1 MDITSVQR
9 LSVTHYLITGKV
21 LPSVQGFSAKGSQ
34 IPNTGEICTGA
45 LGHFKASVP
54 MRCNA
59 NVPTRT
65 IEQGVLRV

>member
-21 LPSVQGFSAKGSQ
+21 LPSVQRFSGERAQ
-34 IPNTGEICTGA
+34 IPHAGEICTGA
-45 LGHFKASVP
+45 LGHFKAIVP
-54 MRCNA
+54 VRCNA